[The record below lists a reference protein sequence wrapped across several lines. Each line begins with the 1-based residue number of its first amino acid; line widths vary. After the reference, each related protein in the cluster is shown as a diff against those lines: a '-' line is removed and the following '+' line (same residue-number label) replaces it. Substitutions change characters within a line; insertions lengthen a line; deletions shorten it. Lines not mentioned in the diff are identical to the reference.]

1 MSVTDGY
8 IEFVRDLLGSFEPL
22 RVKRM
27 FGGAGVYSA
36 DVFFAIVADDA
47 LYLKV
52 DDRTRSGYESRGL
65 RPFAYRMKNGR
76 TATMSYYPVPPEV
89 LDDPEALD
97 IWVREAVEVAKRA
110 ARKQPLRR

>member
-1 MSVTDGY
+1 MAVTDRY
-8 IEFVRDLLGSFEPL
+8 IEFVRDLLSSFEPL

-36 DVFFAIVADDA
+36 DVFFATVMDDA

-65 RPFAYRMKNGR
+65 QPFIYRTKNGR
-76 TATMSYYPVPPEV
+76 TSTMSYYPVPSEV
-89 LDDPEALD
+89 LDDPEALAV
-97 IWVREAVEVAKRA
+97 WAGEAVEVAKRA

>member
-1 MSVTDGY
+1 MPVTDGY

-97 IWVREAVEVAKRA
+97 TWAREAMEVAKRA
-110 ARKQPLRR
+110 ARKQSPQR

>member
-47 LYLKV
+47 LYPTASECGWILKCF
-52 DDRTRSGYESRGL
+52 E
-65 RPFAYRMKNGR
+65 
-76 TATMSYYPVPPEV
+76 
-89 LDDPEALD
+89 
-97 IWVREAVEVAKRA
+97 
-110 ARKQPLRR
+110 